1 MGVVFNGVVYL
12 SGYLLMIFI
21 AVCLASGMYY
31 MAELVEEHT
40 SLTRRIMLA
49 CNVLVLAVHV
59 LFLIFESLPLSA
71 VAVGLAA
78 HACYFWMLQSF
89 PFIQIKSPQ
98 FGASCG
104 MLVATHYFWLTHF
117 MNHFHSMMHVVCF
130 FVLNVWLV
138 PFGFFISLS
147 VNESTLP
154 DRQTSKAGG
163 AFKGF

>member
-1 MGVVFNGVVYL
+1 
-12 SGYLLMIFI
+12 MI
-21 AVCLASGMYY
+21 
-31 MAELVEEHT
+31 
-40 SLTRRIMLA
+40 R
-49 CNVLVLAVHV
+49 LVLSYVTLHHMQAMVRALGV
-59 LFLIFESLPLSA
+59 WRRRWEEMLMER
-71 VAVGLAA
+71 
-78 HACYFWMLQSF
+78 ACYFWMLQSF

>member
-1 MGVVFNGVVYL
+1 
-12 SGYLLMIFI
+12 MIFI
-21 AVCLASGMYY
+21 AVCLGVHDGCTAFAAASLPDSGGLTPCVACAAAASGMYY

-130 FVLNVWLV
+130 FVLNV
-138 PFGFFISLS
+138 
-147 VNESTLP
+147 
-154 DRQTSKAGG
+154 SKSRSPHLA
-163 AFKGF
+163 AP